1 MAGLGGTMRRRQTAV
16 ALCVVL
22 FASSFVSIPVSANG
36 PPAQVVI
43 STPSTVIS
51 SDGVLQMEATLY
63 DALNNVVDGEITW
76 SASNGTIEES
86 GLFFPWSAGMV
97 TIRAEHAG
105 FNDTVVVSVEAGWG
119 QSIRINTTDQPRAK
133 YPFVLQADLID
144 SHDNPRSGQDVVWT
158 VDGIYVGQG
167 EPSWT
172 PPSLG
177 LYEVVARYD
186 QLETTVTMEAI
197 AGDPYEFV
205 FPSNLILRSG
215 QGLQLYPDL
224 VDSYGQKMNN
234 TLAGNKVW
242 TVENG
247 TITPVGYYYASA
259 PGIWNLS
266 VRAGAIW
273 GNSTIRVVPADA
285 SIVEIE
291 ITPDETVYVSGESYR
306 LDAVRTDSQGY
317 RSAVPIPLGNWT
329 VDNGILSQVGDEV
342 HWTPGQSGQ
351 FAIDVI
357 DSDVP
362 ASINVDVVHGSAY
375 ATQLVSS
382 QSSVSSGTQLA
393 LVHEAT
399 DTFGN
404 VWQVEANITK
414 IEGEFAAVEI
424 FESYVSIMPKELEVL
439 RFSSSYF
446 DASTGIVHQ
455 AQWSGEVTAGRLAF
469 IELPEPGT
477 QVAADSY
484 LDFDPK
490 FKDAYG
496 NTIPYV
502 AVNWTVAGVDRTLE
516 IRMADGKWYPTEVGE
531 HEIRANADGVFA
543 AVRINVVP
551 GEGSSL
557 VTADDAGLVIEAGVP
572 FDIFVELVDV
582 HQNKAPAESVELVTG
597 DFVLFDASS
606 SGPGYWQLTGVTS
619 GIYDLEIAQGDA
631 EHTIPL
637 TIVPGQAVRVITGM
651 ANETRSQGEVALI
664 TVWAEDSQGNRVEV
678 NPDKTGVSCT
688 SGKASHV
695 KSDTWEIELEQA
707 GSDRSC
713 TVEWNGL
720 ISQQFFDVDSV
731 LLSGA
736 LGSTNTAVSIIIG
749 LLLMIFIVLVVLIR
763 KGSQKDED
771 WDDEDYY
778 DDDDFEE
785 HSEEINTDVEETV
798 SAEPQTEHSDAVQTV
813 QESAEHIQPEIA
825 DDVRQEL
832 ATKAGQVGVM
842 QAAPGTSQG
851 DTGWYVD
858 ANTELQ
864 YWNVG
869 SDGSWTRVQ

>member
-76 SASNGTIEES
+76 SASNGTIEET

-197 AGDPYEFV
+197 AGEPYEFV

-393 LVHEAT
+393 LVHEAM

-414 IEGEFAAVEI
+414 TEGEFAAVEI
-424 FESYVSIMPKELEVL
+424 FDSYVSIMPKELEVL

-484 LDFDPK
+484 IDFDPK

-557 VTADDAGLVIEAGVP
+557 VTADDAGLVIKAGVP

-582 HQNKAPAESVELVTG
+582 HQNRAPAESVELVTG

-619 GIYDLEIAQGDA
+619 GIYDLEIAQGNA

-763 KGSQKDED
+763 KGSQKDAD

-778 DDDDFEE
+778 DDDDLEE
-785 HSEEINTDVEETV
+785 HSEEINTEVEETD

-813 QESAEHIQPEIA
+813 QESAENNRPEIA

>member
-1 MAGLGGTMRRRQTAV
+1 MRRRQTAV

-76 SASNGTIEES
+76 SASNGTIEET

-197 AGDPYEFV
+197 AGEPYEFV

-291 ITPDETVYVSGESYR
+291 ITPDETAYVSGESYR

-375 ATQLVSS
+375 ATQLVAS

-393 LVHEAT
+393 LVHEAM

-414 IEGEFAAVEI
+414 TEGEFAAVEI
-424 FESYVSIMPKELEVL
+424 FDSYVSIMPKELEVL

-484 LDFDPK
+484 IDFDPK

-557 VTADDAGLVIEAGVP
+557 VTADDAGLVIKAGVP

-582 HQNKAPAESVELVTG
+582 HQNRAPAESVELVTG

-619 GIYDLEIAQGDA
+619 GIYDLEIAQGNA

-763 KGSQKDED
+763 KGSQKDAD

-778 DDDDFEE
+778 DDDDLEE
-785 HSEEINTDVEETV
+785 HSEEINTEVEETD

-813 QESAEHIQPEIA
+813 QESAENNQPEIA
-825 DDVRQEL
+825 DDLRQEL

>member
-76 SASNGTIEES
+76 SASNGTIEET

-197 AGDPYEFV
+197 AGEPYEFV

-375 ATQLVSS
+375 ATQLVAS

-393 LVHEAT
+393 LVHEAM

-414 IEGEFAAVEI
+414 TEGEFAAVEI
-424 FESYVSIMPKELEVL
+424 FDSYVSIMPKELEVL

-484 LDFDPK
+484 IDFDPK

-582 HQNKAPAESVELVTG
+582 HQNRAPAESVELVTG

-619 GIYDLEIAQGDA
+619 GIYDLEIAQGNA

-763 KGSQKDED
+763 KGSQKDAD

-778 DDDDFEE
+778 DDDDLEE
-785 HSEEINTDVEETV
+785 HSEEINTEVEETD

-813 QESAEHIQPEIA
+813 QESAENNQPEIA

>member
-76 SASNGTIEES
+76 SASNGTIEET

-197 AGDPYEFV
+197 AGEPYEFV

-291 ITPDETVYVSGESYR
+291 ITPDETAYVSGESYR

-375 ATQLVSS
+375 ATQLVAS

-393 LVHEAT
+393 LVHEAM

-414 IEGEFAAVEI
+414 TEGEFAAVEI
-424 FESYVSIMPKELEVL
+424 FDSYVSIMPKELEVL

-484 LDFDPK
+484 IDFDPK

-557 VTADDAGLVIEAGVP
+557 VTADDAGLVIKAGVP

-582 HQNKAPAESVELVTG
+582 HQNRAPAESVELVTG

-619 GIYDLEIAQGDA
+619 GIYDLEIAQGNA

-763 KGSQKDED
+763 KGSQKDAD

-778 DDDDFEE
+778 DDDDLEE
-785 HSEEINTDVEETV
+785 HSEEINTEVEETD

-813 QESAEHIQPEIA
+813 QESAENNQPEIA
-825 DDVRQEL
+825 DDLRQEL